1 MKKLPPWQNKYE
13 AAGGHLIARHVGKTQ
28 TELLNRV
35 STGNVKTASSFTD
48 RATAEAITS
57 KAIDANQSK
66 INNYLSGSQKGYLE
80 INYTKS
86 WFSGFGKN
94 GGTIIGGG
102 KPGFEGGTKIPPIK
116 VEVVRPDN

>member
-1 MKKLPPWQNKYE
+1 MQLIALMKKLPPWQNKYE

-28 TELLNRV
+28 AELLNRV

-66 INNYLSGSQKGYLE
+66 INNYLLGSQKGYLE
-80 INYTKS
+80 IDYTKS
-86 WFSGFGKN
+86 WFSGFGKKWEYN
-94 GGTIIGGG
+94 YWWW
-102 KPGFEGGTKIPPIK
+102 
-116 VEVVRPDN
+116 